1 MEQKEEKNNENKKE
15 EKDASNNNKGDNS
28 KNKGDKNNKKERK
41 NTKQQNA
48 ADLEEKMKGFLI
60 FTDKHREKNCTRDTY
75 NILNDV
81 VEKLYPNIDNDK
93 NGANMSLNEEIK
105 PNDNNINNGNIS
117 SKIEDEI
124 KNLKK
129 RKNIFSSFNTRCAA
143 TVFIKIEK
151 AYSEIISPKEITSYI
166 IKEVIETKKP
176 LSKLISKFYPIEI
189 CTKYTL
195 NSFKEKVDE
204 LVKKYFADHD
214 AEQPR
219 SWKIELR
226 VRNNSSINK
235 KELMGYILGK
245 INKEKYIVEYKNPE
259 LTFLVE
265 ISCNIMCLSVL
276 EKFAE
281 YKSYNIHS
289 LSKTEEELNNEKN
302 KLMKLQNESKEKKE
316 IKENKETIKSKEEK
330 EDKNISKNDEIE
342 IPKEDDEIDLI

>member
-1 MEQKEEKNNENKKE
+1 MEQKEEKINENKKE
-15 EKDASNNNKGDNS
+15 DKDTSINNKEDNNKS
-28 KNKGDKNNKKERK
+28 KESKNNKKEKK
-41 NTKQQNA
+41 NTRQQNA
-48 ADLEEKMKGFLI
+48 ADLEEEMKGFLI

-81 VEKLYPNIDNDK
+81 VEKLYPNITNDN
-93 NGANMSLNEEIK
+93 NGTNMSLNEEIK
-105 PNDNNINNGNIS
+105 SNDNNDANENIS

-204 LVKKYFADHD
+204 LVKKYFSDHD
-214 AEQPR
+214 GQPR
-219 SWKIELR
+219 TWKIELR

-245 INKEKYIVEYKNPE
+245 INKEKYVVEYKIPE

-289 LSKTEEELNNEKN
+289 LAKTDEELNNEKT
-302 KLMKLQNESKEKKE
+302 KLMKLQNESKTKKE
-316 IKENKETIKSKEEK
+316 NTKTEKAKEEK
-330 EDKNISKNDEIE
+330 EEKNISKNDEIE
-342 IPKEDDEIDLI
+342 LPKDDDEIDLI